1 MRSSMIKSS
10 LCGLSMLHIHISD
23 TVAELNTTS
32 LGKKWDVSGHPKIAL
47 AVDKVKEINEQ
58 LKYAELFMGRSVF
71 Y

>member
-1 MRSSMIKSS
+1 MTESS

-23 TVAELNTTS
+23 TVAEINTTS
-32 LGKKWDVSGHPKIAL
+32 LRKKDVSGYPKIAL
-47 AVDKVKEINEQ
+47 AFDNVKEINEQ